1 MILKRYSK
9 NNREVLPLSLTSCNV
24 ILPLVRLLHFMNN
37 TGWVENII
45 WLGES
50 CVELSSA
57 HFSTRVLLILGS
69 LPANKWI
76 HIYNLVNCTGELIF
90 LRGVITM
97 KIHVFPQWHWPLRNM
112 ATLHY
117 HKLDARPGWVFPV
130 NWDAVGQPRPDPP
143 PPEQV
148 WFQFFWMFKTQF
160 SVLFKKLSLSSPP
173 NPHLTK
179 LRCFWQ
185 FLFFIYWSALGFREY
200 FRKVWL
206 I

>member
-9 NNREVLPLSLTSCNV
+9 DNSEVLPLSLTSCNV

-76 HIYNLVNCTGELIF
+76 YICNLVDCTEELIF
-90 LRGVITM
+90 LCGIITM
-97 KIHVFPQWHWPLRNM
+97 KIFPQWHWPLHNM
-112 ATLHY
+112 VTLHY
-117 HKLDARPGWVFPV
+117 HKLDSYPRRVFPV
-130 NWDAVGQPRPDPP
+130 KWDAMWQPLPGPP
-143 PPEQV
+143 LPEQL
-148 WFQFFWMFKTQF
+148 WFQCYWMF
-160 SVLFKKLSLSSPP
+160 
-173 NPHLTK
+173 
-179 LRCFWQ
+179 
-185 FLFFIYWSALGFREY
+185 
-200 FRKVWL
+200 
-206 I
+206 